1 MVAAP
6 GPAPTPR
13 PPGRVL
19 LRVAG
24 ALTQL
29 SCGACLLIG
38 TIGMVLVEQNRT
50 GGVVPAAGWLVA
62 AMAGLVFG
70 GLIYRGGLVSML
82 IAAAIDAGFG
92 IVLVTFE
99 HDSLRRLLAI
109 LPASDVA
116 AIGDALHVAGVAVLG
131 AAAVCLVALPQGIR
145 YARWFRDA
153 AATRSAM
160 STARG
165 FPPPPVPVRSS
176 AYIIPAEDRPAARR
190 RLFLVLGGVAIAV
203 GAGFGVMV
211 SSSGEGAAPAAAQH
225 PAITPVESGARSEPR
240 LDASGVVADAS
251 APGAVE
257 DAREA
262 GSGGAAGTTV
272 NPIRTVGDLIL
283 ARRAAVAH
291 ADRKALAG
299 ILAAGAFGFGID
311 ADEIA
316 EGRDAVTAQLAR
328 DLGDPPAGGFTLES
342 RSLAIGEDRG
352 HAWIAEQL
360 DIAAVGRVPR
370 SFAITEL
377 AAVIDGTWQI
387 VALHWATPVDDATA
401 EDLAAQGRL
410 PVPRAIPDRQDG
422 AGELDQAMRVAFAN
436 RAAFAEARSERG
448 DAFNYGSGGE
458 RVRGGAAIK
467 RIFGRLRVQ
476 LRIHDGARI
485 VAGSTW
491 DRSQRTAPWIGW
503 AALNVDFTA
512 KSPAG
517 NDVTQTFRV
526 LAIAIK
532 EARGWKIVQTQ
543 WSNGGPVH

>member
-1 MVAAP
+1 
-6 GPAPTPR
+6 
-13 PPGRVL
+13 VL

-116 AIGDALHVAGVAVLG
+116 AIGDALHLAGVAVLG
-131 AAAVCLVALPQGIR
+131 AAAVCLVALPQGIG

-203 GAGFGVMV
+203 GAGIGVMV
-211 SSSGEGAAPAAAQH
+211 SSTGDGDAPPAAGTEAEAAAAHGRAGAAAQH
-225 PAITPVESGARSEPR
+225 PAITLVESGARSEPR
-240 LDASGVVADAS
+240 LDAVVVVDAG
-251 APGAVE
+251 APGDAPADVE
-257 DAREA
+257 DAR
-262 GSGGAAGTTV
+262 AAGAGGTGIGVTV
-272 NPIRTVGDLIL
+272 TPIRTVGDLIL
-283 ARRAAVAH
+283 ARRAAVAR
-291 ADRKALAG
+291 ADRQALAG

-311 ADEIA
+311 ADELA
-316 EGRDAVTAQLAR
+316 EGRDAVIAQLAR
-328 DLGDPPAGGFTLES
+328 DLGDPPAGGFTVES
-342 RSLAIGEDRG
+342 RSLAIGGDRD

-360 DIAAVGRVPR
+360 DVAAVGRVPR
-370 SFAITEL
+370 SFAVTEL

-387 VALHWATPVDDATA
+387 VALHWATPVDDGTA
-401 EDLAAQGRL
+401 ERLAAQGRL
-410 PVPRAIPDRQDG
+410 PAPRAIPDRQDG
-422 AGELDQAMRVAFAN
+422 AGELD
-436 RAAFAEARSERG
+436 
-448 DAFNYGSGGE
+448 
-458 RVRGGAAIK
+458 
-467 RIFGRLRVQ
+467 
-476 LRIHDGARI
+476 
-485 VAGSTW
+485 
-491 DRSQRTAPWIGW
+491 
-503 AALNVDFTA
+503 
-512 KSPAG
+512 
-517 NDVTQTFRV
+517 
-526 LAIAIK
+526 
-532 EARGWKIVQTQ
+532 
-543 WSNGGPVH
+543 